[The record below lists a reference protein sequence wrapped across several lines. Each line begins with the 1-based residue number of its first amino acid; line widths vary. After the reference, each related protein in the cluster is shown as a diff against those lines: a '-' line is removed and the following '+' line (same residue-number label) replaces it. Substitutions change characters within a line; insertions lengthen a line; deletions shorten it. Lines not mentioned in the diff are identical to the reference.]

1 MCGIELER
9 KAGFEA
15 LVVSY
20 IYSRQPTMSDNT
32 VISII
37 RNSGVRSNQRK
48 KQSWVMVVNREANQ
62 NRRVKES

>member
-15 LVVSY
+15 LLVSY
-20 IYSRQPTMSDNT
+20 IYNRKSAMSDNI

-37 RNSGVRSNQRK
+37 RNSEVRSNQRK